1 MYFNQKLWSLTE
13 GVRLRIAASV
23 GMGLGGSILGMS
35 RLLMMGW
42 LIGQVLNGAG
52 FEDVWLAVF
61 TTLVLMLAYAA
72 WDYQRLMLAHNT
84 AAIVQH
90 KIRSPII

>member
-42 LIGQVLNGAG
+42 LIGQVLNGA
-52 FEDVWLAVF
+52 
-61 TTLVLMLAYAA
+61 
-72 WDYQRLMLAHNT
+72 
-84 AAIVQH
+84 
-90 KIRSPII
+90 

>member
-13 GVRLRIAASV
+13 GVRFRIAASV

-52 FEDVWLAVF
+52 FQDVWLAAM
-61 TTLVLMLAYAA
+61 TTLVLMVIYAA
-72 WDYQRLMLAHNT
+72 WDYHRLMLAHNT
-84 AAIVQH
+84 AAIV
-90 KIRSPII
+90 